1 MKFDVLLLFRLQT
14 LDKFLHFPSTK
25 KTLPSGGASFCFFKS
40 PFSTLKGTFRAIAKK
55 KTNKQKTETNK
66 TKLISTHFRRWYLG
80 CDRLLAPECDYYNR
94 GHPNKIDQ
102 SDCRKITIHSAI
114 VSSQ

>member
-25 KTLPSGGASFCFFKS
+25 KTLSSGGASFCFFKS

-55 KTNKQKTETNK
+55 NKQTNKQ
-66 TKLISTHFRRWYLG
+66 TKQNSLVLIFDAG
-80 CDRLLAPECDYYNR
+80 
-94 GHPNKIDQ
+94 I
-102 SDCRKITIHSAI
+102 
-114 VSSQ
+114 

>member
-55 KTNKQKTETNK
+55 KNKQTKNRNKQNK
-66 TKLISTHFRRWYLG
+66 TH
-80 CDRLLAPECDYYNR
+80 
-94 GHPNKIDQ
+94 
-102 SDCRKITIHSAI
+102 
-114 VSSQ
+114 